1 MQPFFKIKIMSS
13 TISTIPT
20 RLFEVLLKKYLS
32 SRWIKRL
39 FFCWIFILFMI
50 PGISSTPL
58 DHHTNQPIRVLIVT
72 GMDHPAH
79 NWRETTEAL
88 KEELAK
94 DKRMRVHVLED
105 PYRLDSIDL
114 TQYDVVFLHFNN
126 WEKPDPS
133 SRAEANLQQFVA
145 RGGGLV
151 LMHFACGAFRNWT
164 EFPKLA
170 GRVWDRKNAH
180 DPRGSFRVV
189 VADSV
194 NPITHGMESYETDDE
209 LYICLTGTQ
218 PITLLAKARSKV
230 TGKYHPMAF
239 VLNYGKGRVFQ
250 TTLGH
255 DAVAIHIPGTAQL
268 IRRGVAWTARRSV
281 SKL

>member
-1 MQPFFKIKIMSS
+1 
-13 TISTIPT
+13 
-20 RLFEVLLKKYLS
+20 
-32 SRWIKRL
+32 
-39 FFCWIFILFMI
+39 
-50 PGISSTPL
+50 
-58 DHHTNQPIRVLIVT
+58 
-72 GMDHPAH
+72 
-79 NWRETTEAL
+79 
-88 KEELAK
+88 
-94 DKRMRVHVLED
+94 MRVKVLDD

-114 TQYDVVFLHFNN
+114 TQYDVVYLHFNN

-133 SRAEANLQQFVA
+133 PRAEANLQQFVA
-145 RGGGLV
+145 KGGGLV
-151 LMHFACGAFRNWT
+151 LMHFACGAFRDWT

-180 DPRGSFRVV
+180 DPRGHFRVIV
-189 VADSV
+189 VDSV
-194 NPITHGMESYETDDE
+194 NPITHGMKSYETDDE

-218 PITLLAKARSKV
+218 PITLLAKALSKV

-281 SKL
+281 SRL